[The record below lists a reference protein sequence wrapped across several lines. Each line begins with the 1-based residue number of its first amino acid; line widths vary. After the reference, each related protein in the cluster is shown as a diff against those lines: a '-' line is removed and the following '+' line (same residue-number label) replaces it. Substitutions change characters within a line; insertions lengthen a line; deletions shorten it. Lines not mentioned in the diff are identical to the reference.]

1 MTSNLLLMAWPSEDE
16 ILTQLMWATGY
27 DLPVPYSGEAEIT
40 QISSRINETHYE
52 LLFRCEGCLQW
63 DHDGTT
69 GGLSSSSGFMLLG
82 WAHAYDSPEGQT
94 CPADVVPQQHDTQ
107 NIFPAT
113 PDENIANPSYTEWAA
128 LATNVVEGC
137 DDGGTDPD
145 PTETDPP
152 TETTLPPVTGVPVP
166 TETAYDYVIV
176 GGGAGGLPLA
186 DKLSESGKKV
196 LLIEKGPP
204 STSRWGGDKGPE
216 WLKGRGLT
224 RFDVPGL
231 CNEIWH
237 DSAGI
242 ACNDMDQMAGCVLG
256 GGTAVNAAL
265 WWKPYSEDWDYNFPE
280 GWRANDMEAA
290 TERLFNVI
298 PGTTTPSTDGKRYY
312 QEGFEVVAGG
322 LEAGGW
328 TEVNANDVPNEKNR
342 TFTHTPYMYSGG
354 ERGGPLAT
362 YLVRAADRDNFDMWL
377 GTSVKRVV
385 REEGHVTGLEVE
397 ARLEGGYEGT
407 VPLTEE
413 GRVVLSAGTFGSA
426 KVLLRSE
433 CCLLVDIDGAE
444 MLTGSRWYWSPGPA
458 RDRQELGGRR
468 DDDL

>member
-1 MTSNLLLMAWPSEDE
+1 
-16 ILTQLMWATGY
+16 
-27 DLPVPYSGEAEIT
+27 
-40 QISSRINETHYE
+40 
-52 LLFRCEGCLQW
+52 
-63 DHDGTT
+63 
-69 GGLSSSSGFMLLG
+69 
-82 WAHAYDSPEGQT
+82 
-94 CPADVVPQQHDTQ
+94 
-107 NIFPAT
+107 
-113 PDENIANPSYTEWAA
+113 
-128 LATNVVEGC
+128 
-137 DDGGTDPD
+137 
-145 PTETDPP
+145 
-152 TETTLPPVTGVPVP
+152 
-166 TETAYDYVIV
+166 
-176 GGGAGGLPLA
+176 
-186 DKLSESGKKV
+186 
-196 LLIEKGPP
+196 
-204 STSRWGGDKGPE
+204 
-216 WLKGRGLT
+216 
-224 RFDVPGL
+224 
-231 CNEIWH
+231 
-237 DSAGI
+237 
-242 ACNDMDQMAGCVLG
+242 
-256 GGTAVNAAL
+256 
-265 WWKPYSEDWDYNFPE
+265 
-280 GWRANDMEAA
+280 MEAA